1 MFKSILKGSTVGILL
16 SGTAAVGLA
25 LLFPAPASNTPPAM
39 PQMDVPS
46 AIADP
51 AGARDIAALDVVAD
65 QPQTEDAPAAQV
77 QADTPADPQADTDP
91 LDEPDVASM
100 DDSLPKPADASDVG
114 VTSTME
120 EPVLQNPQTATLEPP
135 LEESQV
141 AISTQTAEAPAA
153 PIMVDETPVIDVVE
167 DAPAGEAVIVA
178 DNDVAM
184 TPEVDENTAEPE
196 ADIVLDSN
204 PSAQV
209 TAPSVISIVTEDGQS
224 LPAGDSS
231 VQVNRPVDDAG
242 NVEETTVASAPLDP
256 DAPAMTRYG
265 GAFENPEGKPLMSVV
280 LLDRGEISD
289 ASLALSQLSFPVTI
303 VIEPSSEGAV
313 EKMRLYR
320 DIGLEVA
327 VMADFPQGS
336 TPADAEVILG
346 SVFSDFPEAIGLIDT
361 GASGLQAESNVI
373 DQAMAILA
381 EDGRGL
387 LTISRGL
394 NTALRTA
401 DELGVPATTIYRDI
415 DIEWQSARV
424 IRRFLDQAAFRARQE
439 SGVVLFGRLRPN
451 TLTALKNWG
460 QSSRAEQIALAPLTA
475 VLTEKAV
482 K

>member
-1 MFKSILKGSTVGILL
+1 VFKSILKGSTVGILL

-100 DDSLPKPADASDVG
+100 DDSLPKPAEASDVD

-167 DAPAGEAVIVA
+167 DAPAGEAVI
-178 DNDVAM
+178 
-184 TPEVDENTAEPE
+184 
-196 ADIVLDSN
+196 
-204 PSAQV
+204 
-209 TAPSVISIVTEDGQS
+209 
-224 LPAGDSS
+224 S

-327 VMADFPQGS
+327 VVADFPQGS